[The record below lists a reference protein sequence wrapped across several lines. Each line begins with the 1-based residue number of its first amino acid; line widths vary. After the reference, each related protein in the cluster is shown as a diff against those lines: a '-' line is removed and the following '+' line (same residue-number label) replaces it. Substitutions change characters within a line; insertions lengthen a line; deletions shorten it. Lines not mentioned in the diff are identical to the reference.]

1 MMRYARTLLPVSL
14 ALAIAATSTCTYKPR
29 TEPPNTGPG
38 SVKLARQYL
47 EGRWTLVSFVVYPP
61 NAAPVEIKG
70 SGTLVYDD
78 YANLTMDV
86 SVDEA
91 SAALMQKAGIQV
103 DKGRVS
109 TKGRTIVDMQ
119 GRSLTYVMEGQP
131 AVGGPAGPLAM
142 SRPRYWQVE
151 GNVLTL
157 TTRDDKGQPLSVGKW
172 QKQ

>member
-1 MMRYARTLLPVSL
+1 MRYARALPSVLL
-14 ALAIAATSTCTYKPR
+14 ALALAGGSACTYKPR

-38 SVKLARQYL
+38 SVTQARQYL
-47 EGRWTLVSFVVYPP
+47 EGRWALVSFTVWPQ
-61 NAAPVEIKG
+61 ADAPIQVKG
-70 SGTLVYDD
+70 TGTLVYDD
-78 YANLTMDV
+78 FGNLTMELN
-86 SVDEA
+86 VDEA
-91 SAALMQKAGIQV
+91 SAALMRKAGIPI
-103 DKGRVS
+103 DKGRIS

-142 SRPRYWQVE
+142 SRPRYWQVD

-157 TTRDDKGQPLSVGKW
+157 TTKDDKGQPLSVGKW

>member
-1 MMRYARTLLPVSL
+1 MRYARALPSVLL
-14 ALAIAATSTCTYKPR
+14 ALALAGGSACTYKPR

-38 SVKLARQYL
+38 SVTQARQYL
-47 EGRWTLVSFVVYPP
+47 EGRWALVSFTVWPQ
-61 NAAPVEIKG
+61 ADAPIQVKG
-70 SGTLVYDD
+70 TGTLVYDD
-78 YANLTMDV
+78 FGNLTMELN
-86 SVDEA
+86 VD
-91 SAALMQKAGIQV
+91 
-103 DKGRVS
+103 DKGRIS

-142 SRPRYWQVE
+142 SRPRYWQVD

-157 TTRDDKGQPLSVGKW
+157 TTKDDKGQPLSVGKW